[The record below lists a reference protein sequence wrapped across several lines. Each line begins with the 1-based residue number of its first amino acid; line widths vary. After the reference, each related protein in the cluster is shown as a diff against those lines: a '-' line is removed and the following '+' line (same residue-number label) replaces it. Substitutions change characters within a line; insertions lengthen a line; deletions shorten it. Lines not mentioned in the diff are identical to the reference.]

1 MISTTRIA
9 ELESLGYYVEDMGVE
24 YGEEFEGQF
33 RFVNDDLDVFQDA
46 DTSCSES
53 DAWDQADYFAQTCVQ

>member
-24 YGEEFEGQF
+24 YGEEFDGQF
-33 RFVNDDLDVFQDA
+33 RWVNDEIDEFQDA
-46 DTSCSES
+46 DMSCSVE
-53 DAWDQADYFAQTCVQ
+53 DAWILADDFQNYLL